1 MLIAVALPPKLMV
14 VAVVFAIGNVAAL
27 VVIPFVLLIATAFVE
42 IVNPANVGVPAVP
55 NPVAVTSPELTPF
68 VVKVVEPCPEP
79 AAKVDPETIPA
90 GVPINPE

>member
-1 MLIAVALPPKLMV
+1 MV
-14 VAVVFAIGNVAAL
+14 VAVEFAIGNVAAL

-55 NPVAVTSPELTPF
+55 NPVAVISPELTPL
-68 VVKVVEPCPEP
+68 VVNVVEPCPEP
-79 AAKVDPETIPA
+79 AAKVDPETIHA